1 MEGNHAM
8 TAAAGATPE
17 LMHGAGAFA
26 LGARFRQLHVSKVL
40 VVFVVV
46 ASLLLLI
53 LYPFGWVVFN
63 SLHDDATKAWS
74 LGNYLKLFA
83 EKDLWRPILNSVALA
98 TAVGIASVLLGVPAA
113 WLVGRTDMPGR
124 GLVRTLTLAAFVT
137 PSFVGATAWIL
148 LAAPNSGWLNHA
160 WRWIAGTEDPV
171 FNIYSMTGTVLV
183 SAIYAVPFTFT
194 IVSSALDA
202 MAVELEDAATTLG
215 SGTWH
220 TMAHITIP
228 LVLPAVVAGFILS
241 FIQGITLFGVPAF
254 LLAPAGTQVVTT
266 RLAELYQQF
275 PPQLYLAAAYC
286 MPLLLMTALLF
297 LVRSHVLGR
306 KRFTVVSGKGRAKRL
321 VRLQGWRW
329 PAFAVAMVVPV
340 SAILLPYSAL
350 LVVSLSKAWGRGPGW
365 DNFTLHWY
373 AKVLVGNVETR
384 TAVVNSFTY
393 AIAGATLCVA
403 LGAVVAYL
411 VERRSVKFTSLL
423 AALASMPIV
432 IPGIVLSVGFF
443 AAFTRPPF
451 KLYGTSW
458 ILIAAFSA
466 AFLPIAFAQCSALL
480 KGISPD
486 LERVARS
493 LGASEVRTFGEITA
507 PLLRNGLIAAWL
519 LVFIPIIRELSVA
532 VFLIT
537 PKTNVMT
544 TMIYNAKDG
553 GDYEALCAMS
563 VLLIASTLLLITIA
577 QLAVRKARESTP
589 TPEIAA

>member
-1 MEGNHAM
+1 M
-8 TAAAGATPE
+8 TTVAGTNSD
-17 LMHGAGAFA
+17 LMHGAGAFT
-26 LGARFRQLHVSKVL
+26 LGARLRQVHLSKVL
-40 VVFVVV
+40 AVSVVF
-46 ASLLLLI
+46 ASLLLLV
-53 LYPFGWVVFN
+53 LYPFGWVIYN

-83 EKDLWRPILNSVALA
+83 ESDLWRPMLNSVVLA
-98 TAVGIASVLLGVPAA
+98 TAVGIVSVFLGVPAA
-113 WLVGRTDMPGR
+113 WLVTRTDMPGR
-124 GLVRTLTLAAFVT
+124 RLVRTLTIAAFVT

-160 WRWIAGTEDPV
+160 WRWVASTDAPL
-171 FNIYSMTGTVLV
+171 FNIYSMAGTVFV
-183 SAIYAVPFTFT
+183 SAIYTVPFTFT

-220 TMAHITIP
+220 TMANITIP
-228 LVLPAVVAGFILS
+228 LVLPAVLAGFILS

-254 LLAPAGTQVVTT
+254 LLSSSGTQVVTT

-286 MPLLLMTALLF
+286 MPLLLMTAVLF
-297 LVRSHVLGR
+297 VLRDRVLGR
-306 KRFTVVSGKGRAKRL
+306 KRFTVVSGKGRAARIVKLYR
-321 VRLQGWRW
+321 WRW
-329 PAFAVAMVVPV
+329 PALAVAMFVPV
-340 SAILLPYSAL
+340 AAIVMPYAAL
-350 LVVSLSKAWGRGPGW
+350 VVVSLSKAWGRGPSW
-365 DNFTLHWY
+365 DNLTLDWY
-373 AKVLVGNVETR
+373 VNVLVGNVETS

-403 LGAVVAYL
+403 VGAVVAYL
-411 VERRSVKFTSLL
+411 VERRSVKFTSIF
-423 AALASMPIV
+423 AGLASMPMV

-458 ILIAAFSA
+458 ILIAAFTA

-493 LGASEVRTFGEITA
+493 LGASEVHTFREITA
-507 PLLRNGLIAAWL
+507 PLLRNGLLAAWL

-537 PKTNVMT
+537 SKTNVMT

-553 GDYEALCAMS
+553 GDYEKLCAMS
-563 VLLIASTLLLITIA
+563 VLLIASTLLLVGFA
-577 QLAVRKARESTP
+577 QLAVHKARRST
-589 TPEIAA
+589 TVSEAST

>member
-1 MEGNHAM
+1 MSAV
-8 TAAAGATPE
+8 AGASDEILPGT
-17 LMHGAGAFA
+17 HGFT
-26 LGARFRQLHVSKVL
+26 LGERLRHLHFSKVL
-40 VVFVVV
+40 AVSAVL
-46 ASLLLLI
+46 AGLLLLV

-63 SLHDDATKAWS
+63 SLHDDASKAWS
-74 LGNYLKLFA
+74 LANYLRLFA
-83 EKDLWRPILNSVALA
+83 ERDLYRPMLNSVVLA
-98 TAVGIASVLLGVPAA
+98 TAVGVLSVLLGVPAA

-124 GLVRTLTLAAFVT
+124 RLVRTLTLAAFVT

-148 LAAPNSGWLNHA
+148 LAAPNSGWLNQA
-160 WRWIAGTEDPV
+160 WRWVAGTEYPL
-171 FNIYSMTGTVLV
+171 FNIYSMAGTVFV
-183 SAIYAVPFTFT
+183 SAIYTVPFTFT
-194 IVSSALDA
+194 IVSSALES

-215 SGTWH
+215 SGTWY
-220 TMAHITIP
+220 TMANITIP
-228 LVLPAVVAGFILS
+228 LVLPAVLAGFILS

-254 LLAPAGTQVVTT
+254 LLAPGGTQVVTT

-286 MPLLLMTALLF
+286 MPLLLMTAVLF
-297 LVRSHVLGR
+297 TLRKRVLGR
-306 KRFTVVSGKGRAKRL
+306 RRFTVISGKSRAGRIVALHR
-321 VRLQGWRW
+321 WRW
-329 PAFAVAMVVPV
+329 PAFALAMFVPV
-340 SAILLPYSAL
+340 TAIVMPYTAL
-350 LVVSLSKAWGRGPGW
+350 LMVSLSKAWGRGPSL
-365 DNFTLHWY
+365 DNLTLDWY
-373 AKVLVGNVETR
+373 AKVLIGNVDTR

-411 VERRSVKFTSLL
+411 VERRSVKFTSLFAGL
-423 AALASMPIV
+423 ATMPMV

-458 ILIAAFSA
+458 ILIAAFCA
-466 AFLPIAFAQCSALL
+466 AFLPIAFAQCSSLL
-480 KGISPD
+480 KGISHD

-493 LGASEVRTFGEITA
+493 LGASEVHTFREITA
-507 PLLRNGLIAAWL
+507 PLLRNGLVAAWL

-563 VLLIASTLLLITIA
+563 VLLILSTLVLIAIA
-577 QLAVRKARESTP
+577 QLAAPKARRSTP
-589 TPEIAA
+589 SSEAAS

>member
-1 MEGNHAM
+1 M
-8 TAAAGATPE
+8 TATAGVPQAVLSAAPGTAPGE
-17 LMHGAGAFA
+17 RL
-26 LGARFRQLHVSKVL
+26 RQLHLSKVL
-40 VVFVVV
+40 VVGVVLV
-46 ASLLLLI
+46 ALLLLV
-53 LYPFGWVVFN
+53 LYPFGWVVYN
-63 SLHDDATKAWS
+63 SLHEDTTQAWS
-74 LGNYLKLFA
+74 LSNYLNLFA
-83 EKDLWRPILNSVALA
+83 DKDLYLPMLNSVLLA
-98 TAVGIASVLLGVPAA
+98 TAVGIVSVLLGVPAA

-124 GLVRTLTLAAFVT
+124 RTVRTLTLAAFVT

-148 LAAPNSGWLNHA
+148 LGAPNSGWLNHA
-160 WRWIAGTEDPV
+160 WRWVAGAEQPL
-171 FNIYSMTGTVLV
+171 FNIYSMAGTVFV
-183 SAIYAVPFTFT
+183 SAIYTVPFTFT
-194 IVSSALDA
+194 IVGSALDS

-220 TMAHITIP
+220 TMSHVTLP
-228 LVLPAVVAGFILS
+228 LVMPAILAGFILS

-254 LLAPAGTQVVTT
+254 LLAPGGTQVVTT

-286 MPLLLMTALLF
+286 MPLLLLTAALF
-297 LVRSHVLGR
+297 LLRRRVLGR
-306 KRFTVVSGKGRAKRL
+306 RRFTVISGKGRAGRTVPLK
-321 VRLQGWRW
+321 GWRW
-329 PAFAVAMVVPV
+329 PAFAAAMFVPV
-340 SAILLPYSAL
+340 TAILLPYTAL
-350 LVVSLSKAWGRGPGW
+350 LIVSLSKAWGRGPSL
-365 DNFTLHWY
+365 DNLTLDWY

-384 TAVVNSFTY
+384 TAVINSFTY

-403 LGAVVAYL
+403 LGVVVAYL
-411 VERRSVKFTSLL
+411 VERRSVKFTSLYASL
-423 AALASMPIV
+423 ATMPMV

-458 ILIAAFSA
+458 ILIAAFCA

-493 LGASEVRTFGEITA
+493 LGASEVHTFRAITA
-507 PLLRNGLIAAWL
+507 PLMRSGLVAAWL

-544 TMIYNAKDG
+544 TLIYNAKDG

-563 VLLIASTLLLITIA
+563 VLLILSTLVLIAIA
-577 QLAVRKARESTP
+577 QLVGSRPRRSTLSTEARR
-589 TPEIAA
+589 